1 MRTGCL
7 GSARSAGAPRRFTG
21 HLLAAERGA
30 IGQKTMNRTGCAVAT
45 ILLAL
50 AGIAWAESYKIAA
63 LEIAQPWSRATPKGA
78 TIASG
83 YMKLRNGGTT
93 PDRLLGGTFALS
105 GRVEIHEMSMD
116 QGVMKMRELKG
127 GIEIRPGA
135 TLELKPGSYHLMFT
149 NLTRPLA
156 KGDRVKGT
164 LVFEKAGTLEIE
176 YAVEAIGAVP
186 SHGHGSGH

>member
-1 MRTGCL
+1 MMKRTGF
-7 GSARSAGAPRRFTG
+7 P
-21 HLLAAERGA
+21 
-30 IGQKTMNRTGCAVAT
+30 VAT
-45 ILLAL
+45 VLLAL
-50 AGIAWAESYKIAA
+50 ASSAWAESYKIAA

-78 TIASG
+78 KVASG
-83 YMKLRNGGTT
+83 YVKIRNSGTA

-105 GRVEIHEMSMD
+105 GRVEIHEMSVD

-127 GIEIRPGA
+127 GLEIRPGA
-135 TLELKPGSYHLMFT
+135 AVELKPGSSHLMFT
-149 NLTRPLA
+149 NLSRPLA

>member
-1 MRTGCL
+1 MMKRTG
-7 GSARSAGAPRRFTG
+7 F
-21 HLLAAERGA
+21 AA
-30 IGQKTMNRTGCAVAT
+30 AT
-45 ILLAL
+45 VLLAL
-50 AGIAWAESYKIAA
+50 AAGAWAESYTIAA
-63 LEIAQPWSRATPKGA
+63 LEVAQPWSRATPKGA
-78 TIASG
+78 KVASG
-83 YMKLRNGGTT
+83 YVKIRNGGAT

-164 LVFEKAGTLEIE
+164 LVFEKAGPLEIE
-176 YAVEAIGAVP
+176 YAVEAMGAVP
-186 SHGHGSGH
+186 AHGGGTHGH

>member
-1 MRTGCL
+1 MMKRTG
-7 GSARSAGAPRRFTG
+7 F
-21 HLLAAERGA
+21 
-30 IGQKTMNRTGCAVAT
+30 AVAT
-45 ILLAL
+45 ALLAL
-50 AGIAWAESYKIAA
+50 ASGAWAESYKIAA

-78 TIASG
+78 KVASG
-83 YMKLRNGGTT
+83 YVTIRNSGAT

-127 GIEIRPGA
+127 GLEIRPAA

-149 NLTRPLA
+149 NLIRPLA
-156 KGDRVKGT
+156 HGDRVKGT
-164 LVFEKAGTLEIE
+164 LVFEKAGPVDIE